1 MQRTRLSVSQ
11 RTRPTETVG
20 PAGRIA
26 TIDVP
31 RELHAWSRHT
41 IQEAFKLFKGLENN
55 VTDPQ

>member
-41 IQEAFKLFKGLENN
+41 IQEAFKGLENN